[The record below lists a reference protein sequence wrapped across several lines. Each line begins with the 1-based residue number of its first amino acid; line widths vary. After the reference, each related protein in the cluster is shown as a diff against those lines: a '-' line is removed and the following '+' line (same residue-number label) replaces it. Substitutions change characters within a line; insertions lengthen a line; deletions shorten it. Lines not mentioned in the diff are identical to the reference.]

1 MGTQVKVR
9 AKPKHYVDNKKF
21 YTVILQYKQDVKE
34 AAAAGKDKPRVPNYV
49 GECLLA
55 IASRL
60 STRPNFVNYPF
71 REEMVSDGIENC
83 LQYFDNFNPERTNNP
98 FAYFTQIIYF
108 AFLRRIYKEK
118 RQLYIKY
125 KSMQNLHIMGMLA
138 DHNESEGDKK
148 TVDFIPANN
157 DYMDNLVKSIESK
170 IKVKKP
176 KPKTGI
182 ENFYDQD
189 STDS

>member
-21 YTVILQYKQDVKE
+21 YTVILQYKQDVKD
-34 AAAAGKDKPRVPNYV
+34 AAAAGKTKPRVPNYV

-83 LQYFDNFNPERTNNP
+83 LQYFDNFNPERTSNP

-108 AFLRRIYKEK
+108 AFLRRIHKEK

-138 DHNESEGDKK
+138 DHNASEGDKK

-182 ENFYDQD
+182 ENFYD
-189 STDS
+189 

>member
-21 YTVILQYKQDVKE
+21 YTVILQYKQDVKD
-34 AAAAGKDKPRVPNYV
+34 AAAAGKTKPRVPNYV

-83 LQYFDNFNPERTNNP
+83 LQYFDNFNPERTSNP

-108 AFLRRIYKEK
+108 AFLRRIHKEK

-189 STDS
+189 STNS

>member
-1 MGTQVKVR
+1 MGIQVKTK

-34 AAAAGKDKPRVPNYV
+34 AEKLGKQKPRVPNYI

-55 IASRL
+55 IAQRL

-108 AFLRRIYKEK
+108 AFLRRTHKEK
-118 RQLYIKY
+118 RHLYIKY
-125 KSMQNLHIMGMLA
+125 KSMQNLHITGMLA
-138 DHNESEGDKK
+138 DHNESDGDKK

-157 DYMDNLVKSIESK
+157 DYMDSLVKSIESK

-182 ENFYDQD
+182 ENFYEQD
-189 STDS
+189 SANS

>member
-21 YTVILQYKQDVKE
+21 YTVILQYKQDVKD
-34 AAAAGKDKPRVPNYV
+34 AAAAGKTKPRVPNYV

-83 LQYFDNFNPERTNNP
+83 LQYFDNFNPERTSNP

-108 AFLRRIYKEK
+108 AFLRRIHKEK

-138 DHNESEGDKK
+138 DHNASEGDKK

-189 STDS
+189 STNS